1 MDIDPQK
8 VSILQLYKI
17 LTGSVLPRPIA
28 WVSTMDVAGSANLAP
43 FSFFNV
49 VSVNPPVLGFSP
61 LLNDQRAEKDTLV
74 NIRRTGEF
82 VVNVVSYQLAEQMN
96 QTSASYRSG
105 VSEFEAAGLT
115 MQSSVAIKPPGVLEA
130 MVRFECAL
138 QQVISFGH
146 ETLAGNLVLGEI
158 RYIHLH
164 PDVYRDGKVDIAVL
178 DPIGRLAGDFF
189 STVRDRFAIARPN
202 LPGAVPDEERT

>member
-1 MDIDPQK
+1 MELDPHK
-8 VSILQLYKI
+8 ISPLQLYKI

-28 WVSTMDVAGSANLAP
+28 WVSTMDASGHVNLAP

-61 LLNDQRAEKDTLV
+61 LLNDARAEKDTLV
-74 NIRRTGEF
+74 NIRQTGEF

-96 QTSASYRSG
+96 QTSAPYRSG

-115 MQSSVAIKPPGVLEA
+115 MQPSVAIKPPGVLEA
-130 MVRFECAL
+130 RVRFECAL

-146 ETLAGNLVLGEI
+146 EALAGNLVLGTI
-158 RYIHLH
+158 CYIHLH
-164 PDVYRDGKVDIAVL
+164 PDVYRNGKIDVAAL
-178 DPIGRLAGDFF
+178 DPVGRLAGNDYA
-189 STVRDRFAIARPN
+189 TTRDRFAIARPD
-202 LPGAVPDEERT
+202 LPGAGPEDVRA